1 MCISIESPLCLAK
14 KYLMAYAEKFH
25 PKFKSD
31 LKKIDR
37 KVAQEIKEI
46 HLDAILKNPENN
58 PFLKGKLSH
67 LRSYHFRKKST
78 EYRIAYEV
86 FEDAEI
92 IFHYM
97 VSSRENFYKKLET
110 RIS

>member
-1 MCISIESPLCLAK
+1 MYAFIESPLCLAK
-14 KYLMAYAEKFH
+14 KYLMAYVEKFH

-37 KVAQEIKEI
+37 KVAQEIKDT
-46 HLDAILKNPENN
+46 HLDTILKNPENN

-86 FEDAEI
+86 FEDEEVV
-92 IFHYM
+92 FHYM
-97 VSSRENFYKKLET
+97 VSNRENFYKKLET